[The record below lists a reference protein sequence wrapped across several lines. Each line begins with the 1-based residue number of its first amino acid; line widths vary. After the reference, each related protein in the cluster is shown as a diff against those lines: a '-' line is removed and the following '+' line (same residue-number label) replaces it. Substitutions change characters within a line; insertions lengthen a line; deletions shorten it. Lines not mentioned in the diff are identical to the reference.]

1 MIDVLSLG
9 WASLMLV
16 LFSLALVVWGRNGF
30 NKSFQSSKE
39 IKLNEINF
47 NKKYGRN
54 RHCINLLCN
63 HSFRISF
70 RICILQVQSNTFY
83 WENQRI
89 TNKYQTSE
97 KRMPLD
103 SSLNLFLAEMEL

>member
-1 MIDVLSLG
+1 LG
-9 WASLMLV
+9 VFNVSV

-54 RHCINLLCN
+54 RHTALTCCVITLFGLALGFAFYKYNLIHN
-63 HSFRISF
+63 FIGK
-70 RICILQVQSNTFY
+70 TK
-83 WENQRI
+83 E
-89 TNKYQTSE
+89 
-97 KRMPLD
+97 
-103 SSLNLFLAEMEL
+103 